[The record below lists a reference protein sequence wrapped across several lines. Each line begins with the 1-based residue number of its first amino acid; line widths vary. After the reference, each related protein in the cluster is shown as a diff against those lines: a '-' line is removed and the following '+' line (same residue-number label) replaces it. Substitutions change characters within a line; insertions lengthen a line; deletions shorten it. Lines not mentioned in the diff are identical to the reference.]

1 MLYQLV
7 SLLGAAL
14 VLAAFARL
22 QKGTLRREDL
32 SFCLLNFFGSALL
45 TWVAVVDKRL
55 GFIILE
61 GSWAL
66 LSIWPLLRRVHPR
79 VDANP

>member
-7 SLLGAAL
+7 SLIGAAL
-14 VLAAFARL
+14 VLIAFARL
-22 QKGTLRREDL
+22 QKGSLQREDL
-32 SFCLLNFFGSALL
+32 SFCLLNFFGSVLL
-45 TWVAVVDKRL
+45 TWVAVVDRRL

-66 LSIWPLLRRVHPR
+66 LSIWPILRRGR
-79 VDANP
+79 VRADH

>member
-7 SLLGAAL
+7 SLVGAAL
-14 VLAAFARL
+14 VLVAFARL

-32 SFCLLNFFGSALL
+32 SFCLLNLFGSVLL
-45 TWVAVVDKRL
+45 TWVAVVDRRL
-55 GFIILE
+55 GFILLE

-66 LSIWPLLRRVHPR
+66 LSVWPLLRSRAR
-79 VDANP
+79 SN